1 MSEVIVQVRDLSI
14 RYRGKLSNVYA
25 VDGVSFDLR
34 RGETMALVGESGSG
48 KSTAGMALLKLL
60 GTGGEILGGSI
71 VFHGE
76 DLMRMSDRE
85 LESVRGNRMSMI
97 FQDPVAGLNPV
108 LTIGDQVSELLTS
121 HMTIGKQEAKDA
133 SVKILGNVGLA
144 DPARVAKSYPFQL
157 SGGMCQRVMIGIAT
171 ALNPEV
177 IIADE
182 PTSSLDVT
190 IQAQI
195 LQQLDELRTE
205 RGTTILL
212 ITHDFGVVA
221 QVADTV
227 AVMYAGRIVESG
239 DVLDVLKTPLHPYSH
254 ALMATLPRLDIAD
267 QRLQAIPGT
276 QPELEE
282 PAEHCAFLS
291 RCQNAMS
298 MCHVQPSPPLAPVEG
313 SPNLVAC
320 YNPVLES

>member
-1 MSEVIVQVRDLSI
+1 MSDVIVSVRDLSI
-14 RYRGKLSNVYA
+14 RYRGKRSLSYA

-60 GTGGEILGGSI
+60 GPGGEILGGSI
-71 VFHGE
+71 LFDGV
-76 DLMRMSDRE
+76 DVIQMSETE
-85 LESVRGNRMSMI
+85 LQSVRGNRMSMI

-108 LTIGDQVSELLTS
+108 LSIGDQVSELLTS
-121 HMTIGKQEAKDA
+121 HLCIAKKEAEDA
-133 SVKILGNVGLA
+133 SVQILAGVGLA
-144 DPARVAKSYPFQL
+144 EPTRVAKSYPFQL

-195 LQQLDELRTE
+195 LQQLKDLRTE

-212 ITHDFGVVA
+212 ITHDFGVVS

-227 AVMYAGRIVESG
+227 AVMYGGRIVESG
-239 DVLDVLKTPLHPYSH
+239 TVMDVLKAPLHPYSR
-254 ALMATLPRLDIAD
+254 ALMATLPRVDLPD
-267 QRLQAIPGT
+267 QELHSIPGT
-276 QPELEE
+276 PPELEE
-282 PAEHCAFLS
+282 PAEHCAFLA
-291 RCQNAMS
+291 RCHEAQS
-298 MCHVQPSPPLAPVEG
+298 VCRWQPSPPLGPAEG
-313 SPNLVAC
+313 SDSLVAC
-320 YNPVLES
+320 YNPVLEG